1 MSNSLKK
8 LKEGSENRSVLI
20 IDDDP
25 ELAASLSRILK
36 VFFKEYVIAN
46 DGEEAFALFTARA
59 DKNPFSLVIT
69 DLELPK
75 MGGLRLIRQIRSIA
89 PKQPIMILSAHD
101 EAQYMAE
108 AIRLDVQN
116 YLLKPLSM
124 PKLFESLE
132 KVFSI
137 EPHLLHADVTEL
149 DKVTGW
155 KTFNALADRI
165 QTLEGKSITLMRMHL
180 NHLSNITTLVGEM
193 YANEYLQELALVL
206 QSLILDLSG
215 EFYRIGADELCLILE
230 GDQVKEALTLANTMV
245 SVVRYFHT
253 SDQGIILNSTLSV
266 GIAYGKETV
275 FLHSAL
281 ALEKVNNRQV
291 GGVCHHTFTQES
303 NEIVMHKSREILRM
317 IFNALNDENIVPFF
331 QTINDVNSQ
340 KPLIMDSVIRI
351 RKDGKLFGPETFL
364 SLAKEMG
371 QMSMITRSMIRN
383 TLKISQTFLPKQF
396 VSISLSSYD
405 LSDEGLLPY
414 IRFWLERYQILPEKI
429 IFQLTEGIEMLKSKQ
444 VSTSIKELQ
453 SNGHKIILNN
463 FGSGQCNISNLLLLQ
478 PDYIRLHPDF
488 IQKIET
494 QSSYLTI
501 IEKMVE
507 IIHLVGAKAIAAQV
521 STPTQISLI
530 RQIKIDYME
539 FINVDSLFEVK
550 CD

>member
-1 MSNSLKK
+1 MSNSLQK
-8 LKEGSENRSVLI
+8 LKEGAENRSVLI
-20 IDDDP
+20 IDDDT
-25 ELAASLSRILK
+25 ELASSLSRILK

-46 DGEEAFALFTARA
+46 DGEEAFSLFTERA
-59 DKNPFSLVIT
+59 DTNPFSLIIT

-89 PKQPIMILSAHD
+89 PNQPIMILSAHD

-108 AIRLDVQN
+108 AIRLNVQN

-137 EPHLLHADVTEL
+137 EIPVLHTNNIET

-165 QTLEGKSITLMRMHL
+165 QTLEGKTITLMRMHL
-180 NHLSNITTLVGEM
+180 NQLSNITTLVGEM
-193 YANEYLQELALVL
+193 YANEYLHELSLVL
-206 QSLILDLSG
+206 QSLIFDLSG
-215 EFYRIGADELCLILE
+215 EFYRTGSDEFCLALE
-230 GDQVKEALTLANTMV
+230 GNKIEEALTLANTMV

-275 FLHSAL
+275 LLHSAL

-291 GGVCHHTFTQES
+291 GGVCQHTFTQES
-303 NEIVMHKSREILRM
+303 NDIVMNKSREVLRM

-331 QTINDVNSQ
+331 QTIKDVNSQ
-340 KPLIMDSVIRI
+340 EPLIMDSVVRI
-351 RKDGKLFGPETFL
+351 RKDEKLFGPETFL
-364 SLAKEMG
+364 NLAKEMG
-371 QMSMITRSMIRN
+371 QLAMITRSMIRN
-383 TLKISQTFLPKQF
+383 TLEISQTFPPEQL
-396 VSISLSSYD
+396 VCISLSSYD

-429 IFQLTEGIEMLKSKQ
+429 IFQLTEGIEMLNSKQ
-444 VSTSIKELQ
+444 ISSYIKDLQ
-453 SNGHKIILNN
+453 SSGHKIILNN
-463 FGSGQCNISNLLLLQ
+463 FGSGQCNLSNLLLLK
-478 PDYIRLHPDF
+478 PDYIRLHPDL

-494 QSSYLTI
+494 QSAYLTI

-507 IIHLVGAKAIAAQV
+507 IIHLVGAKAIASQV
-521 STPTQISLI
+521 STPLQISLI

-539 FINVDSLFEVK
+539 TINANSPFEVK